1 MEKQSA
7 LLLAAPSQEQLV
19 AAISR
24 RLSVAGVIGLGGA
37 SWFRSL
43 ALPVFAD
50 IDSALAQVRPD
61 VVCFLAPSSRMGDL
75 LRQAVKSDLPVL
87 SAGPPDLPARAW
99 RALSGQIQGGGP
111 PLVWGRRFAHS
122 DAHRRMME
130 QSLGALGRKSIS
142 LTRVFVAQAGR
153 RTSAYQNYQHAGR
166 LVG

>member
-24 RLSVAGVIGLGGA
+24 RLSVAGVIGLGRA

-61 VVCFLAPSSRMGDL
+61 VVCFLATRGGYINGT
-75 LRQAVKSDLPVL
+75 VL
-87 SAGPPDLPARAW
+87 HVN
-99 RALSGQIQGGGP
+99 GGLYG
-111 PLVWGRRFAHS
+111 G
-122 DAHRRMME
+122 
-130 QSLGALGRKSIS
+130 
-142 LTRVFVAQAGR
+142 
-153 RTSAYQNYQHAGR
+153 
-166 LVG
+166 